1 MSTIDRDAYR
11 DQYIAMGGMVG
22 DSAATTSASGTTGQ
36 PGGSDTAPPQGE
48 TPPTPPQQT
57 TPPTGSQASG
67 GDGGSDNG
75 SGGGGAN
82 TGGGGTSTP
91 PGHPGLPGL
100 GGILGGDG
108 SLNLAGHDGVLQPV
122 LSAVNGAVN
131 DVNSGILNPVGQATG
146 LGDAVHDVTGL
157 AGTVGLG
164 EIGVP
169 TPASDGHTNL
179 LTDVLNAPG
188 TLLDG
193 GGLGTVL
200 TEVGSDLNDIVH
212 SVDGLV
218 GSLTGDN
225 GLVGSL
231 LGDTGVVGSLLGDAG
246 LGSLLGGTGTT
257 NPVTGIVQTVDG
269 VVGSL
274 LGDTGVGSVLGG
286 GTGVLGP
293 VTGVVH
299 TVDGVVGSVL
309 GDTGLGSL
317 LGGTGTTNPVTG
329 IVQTVD
335 GVVGSLLGDTG
346 AGSVLG
352 GGTGA
357 LGPVTGL
364 LGNALHDLQTLP
376 LLSINGGNNAGD
388 GGLLGGLLGDLNH
401 SSTGHLADI
410 DVGPSQ
416 PNGNAINLL
425 AAPTSGDHHTIE
437 VNAVDVGQNG
447 PHLLD
452 LGALTGSN
460 GLSLPSLGGTGADG
474 LAGNL
479 LGGLDLSHLLGGSI
493 ASGNTTNASVSAP
506 VEINA
511 LVHDLIPA
519 AMGADHG
526 ILNSHGTHIL

>member
-1 MSTIDRDAYR
+1 MRMSTIDRDAYR

-108 SLNLAGHDGVLQPV
+108 SLNLVGHDGVLQPV

-231 LGDTGVVGSLLGDAG
+231 LGDTGVVGSVLGDTG

-286 GTGVLGP
+286 GTGV
-293 VTGVVH
+293 
-299 TVDGVVGSVL
+299 
-309 GDTGLGSL
+309 
-317 LGGTGTTNPVTG
+317 
-329 IVQTVD
+329 
-335 GVVGSLLGDTG
+335 
-346 AGSVLG
+346 
-352 GGTGA
+352 